1 MNHRTI
7 EQLFTWYC
15 LPSIKFSIPVVYASV
30 IIVLAG
36 CEIKQIQMTEKDCV
50 KGKKNPSCP
59 SKIGT
64 PHAINEWYSLHY
76 KM

>member
-36 CEIKQIQMTEKDCV
+36 CEIKQIQIEKDCV
-50 KGKKNPSCP
+50 KGKK
-59 SKIGT
+59 I
-64 PHAINEWYSLHY
+64 PHVLQ
-76 KM
+76 K